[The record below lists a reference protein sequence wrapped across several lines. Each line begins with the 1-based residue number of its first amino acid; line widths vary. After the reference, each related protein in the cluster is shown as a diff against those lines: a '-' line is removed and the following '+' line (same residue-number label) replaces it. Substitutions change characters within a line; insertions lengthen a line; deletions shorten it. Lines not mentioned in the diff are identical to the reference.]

1 MQDMIII
8 GNGPA
13 GLSAALYLLRA
24 GFSVTIIG
32 KDNGALSKAEKIENY
47 FGLPVP
53 QDGNTLVENGKKQVA
68 ELGATLLE
76 EEVVGISWNGNY
88 QITTT
93 DQTLESRSLLLA
105 TGSPRKRPPI
115 PGLKELEGKG
125 VSYCAVCDA
134 FFYRGKDVAVLG
146 NGEYAVHEAQELLPL
161 AGSVTLLTNG
171 TEPLA
176 PLPEG
181 LQVDMRPIERLEGN
195 PTLQEIH
202 FTYGSSLPMTGLFV
216 ALGSAKGS
224 DLAKKLGLL
233 LDNDKIVV
241 DQHMQTNM
249 PGCFAAGD
257 CIGGILQISVAVGEG
272 AKAGLTAIRY
282 LRTGEV
288 LPA

>member
-1 MQDMIII
+1 MSTVIII

-13 GLSAALYLLRA
+13 GVSASLYTARA
-24 GFSVTIIG
+24 GVETTIIG
-32 KDNGALSKAEKIENY
+32 SGLGALGKAEKIENY
-47 FGLPVP
+47 YGFAEPV
-53 QDGNTLVENGKKQVA
+53 DAKELVAAGIAQAKRAGVNYIED
-68 ELGATLLE
+68 
-76 EEVVGISWNGNY
+76 EVVGIGFGQKLMVSTKTNSYEADYVVLSTGA
-88 QITTT
+88 
-93 DQTLESRSLLLA
+93 SRS
-105 TGSPRKRPPI
+105 TPPI
-115 PGLKELEGKG
+115 PGLRELEGHG

-202 FTYGSSLPMTGLFV
+202 FTDGSSLPMTGLFV